1 MPVSNI
7 IAIICDFDDTLGDD
21 TTNLFMQ
28 EILGMDDQEIDSF
41 WNKDVKKLVGK
52 GWDPPLACIDQ
63 ILRRLE
69 RKKLEISNDDL
80 RKLGEKVHL
89 FPGVPDLFQR
99 LSSFVN
105 KRKDFQEAFIGIEF
119 YIISGGF
126 EEIIRGNPVANEM
139 KDIFGC
145 TFYERRGRLVPKSTV
160 TFTEKTKFLY
170 AINKGI
176 SGAELRR
183 DPYRVND
190 VIAENERR
198 ITFKNMIYVGDGP
211 TDIPCFSTIQ
221 KSGGKTVG
229 ILKHLSKGRG
239 VIVDKRRA
247 WAIARGERAT
257 LGPFLPDYRENSD
270 LHTNLVL
277 QIERV
282 GLDIS
287 NEFKRKS

>member
-1 MPVSNI
+1 MK
-7 IAIICDFDDTLGDD
+7 
-21 TTNLFMQ
+21 
-28 EILGMDDQEIDSF
+28 EILGMREEEIETF
-41 WNKDVKKLVGK
+41 WNKEVKKLVGK

-63 ILRRLE
+63 ILRMLA
-69 RKKLEISNDDL
+69 RKKLEISNSDL
-80 RKLGEKVHL
+80 RKLGEKVRL

-99 LSSFVN
+99 LNYFVN
-105 KRKDFQEAFIGIEF
+105 NRKDFQEAFIRIEF

-126 EEIIRGNPVANEM
+126 EEIIRGTSIAPEM

-176 SGAELRR
+176 TGAELRR
-183 DPYRVND
+183 NPYRVND

-198 ITFKNMIYVGDGP
+198 IAFKNMIYVGDGP

-229 ILKHLSKGRG
+229 ILKYLSKGRA

-257 LGPFLPDYRENSD
+257 LGPFNPDYTESSD
-270 LHTNLVL
+270 LYTNLVL

-282 GLDIS
+282 GLDIYDES
-287 NEFKRKS
+287 KRKG